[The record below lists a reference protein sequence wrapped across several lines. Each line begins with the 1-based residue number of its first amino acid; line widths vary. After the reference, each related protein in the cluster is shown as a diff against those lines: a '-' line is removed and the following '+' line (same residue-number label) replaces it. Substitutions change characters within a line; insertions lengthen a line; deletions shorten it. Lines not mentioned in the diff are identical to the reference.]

1 MSHITV
7 QQGKFGRFELGTT
20 SKYICNYIEQRK
32 ALMLSKLARNSS
44 TSDSNIG
51 QIPDLPKNVNIKQ
64 LDRRY
69 MK

>member
-1 MSHITV
+1 VLFRS
-7 QQGKFGRFELGTT
+7 GKFGRFELGTT

-32 ALMLSKLARNSS
+32 ALMLAKLARNYSI
-44 TSDSNIG
+44 SDSNID

>member
-32 ALMLSKLARNSS
+32 ALMLAKLARNYSI
-44 TSDSNIG
+44 SDSNID
-51 QIPDLPKNVNIKQ
+51 QIPGLPKNVNIKQ
-64 LDRRY
+64 FDRRY